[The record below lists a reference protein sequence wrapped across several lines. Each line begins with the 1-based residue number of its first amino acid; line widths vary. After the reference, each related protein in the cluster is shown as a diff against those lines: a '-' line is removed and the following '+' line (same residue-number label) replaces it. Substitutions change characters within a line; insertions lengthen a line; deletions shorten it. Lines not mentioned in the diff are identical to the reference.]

1 MHPHGDEC
9 FPPLHYLDA
18 QMLSE
23 DLSIPR
29 TSFRRRHRWFE
40 PTGSPHSLP
49 SRNVSDG
56 NPTSGSSSRTI
67 ETSHIDCEDEFG
79 SGVYDSDL
87 LDESRDRGVSEI
99 GEVLLSTFDSVSQV
113 GRSLT
118 VYRGR
123 TREPLFG
130 LCRFVW
136 SREGEGVSLKSE
148 ITRGKRRL
156 SIHS

>member
-1 MHPHGDEC
+1 M
-9 FPPLHYLDA
+9 
-18 QMLSE
+18 
-23 DLSIPR
+23 
-29 TSFRRRHRWFE
+29 
-40 PTGSPHSLP
+40 
-49 SRNVSDG
+49 
-56 NPTSGSSSRTI
+56 
-67 ETSHIDCEDEFG
+67 
-79 SGVYDSDL
+79 YDSDL